1 MAFVSKRDDVIS
13 NIKTFEEYLHSK
25 KGAEKDYALDAVLN
39 SENIV
44 IYKVNGENHFGPCRF
59 FVIKKNS
66 LEELERNLEVEDKE
80 CANVM
85 TKIIGASFTNGMTEQ
100 KYAEYAS
107 TLTKN
112 IPVVARKYWRVK
124 DERGKNL
131 DLKM

>member
-25 KGAEKDYALDAVLN
+25 KSAEKDYALDAVLN

-66 LEELERNLEVEDKE
+66 LAELERNLDVEDKE

-131 DLKM
+131 DLKL

>member
-1 MAFVSKRDDVIS
+1 MAFVSKRDDVIA
-13 NIKTFEEYLHSK
+13 NIKTFEGYLHSK
-25 KGAEKDYALDAVLN
+25 KSEEKEYALDAVLN

-59 FVIKKNS
+59 FVMKKNS
-66 LEELERNLEVEDKE
+66 LEELERNSEVEDKE

-107 TLTKN
+107 TLTSK
-112 IPVVARKYWRVK
+112 IPIVTRKYWRVK

-131 DLKM
+131 DLKS